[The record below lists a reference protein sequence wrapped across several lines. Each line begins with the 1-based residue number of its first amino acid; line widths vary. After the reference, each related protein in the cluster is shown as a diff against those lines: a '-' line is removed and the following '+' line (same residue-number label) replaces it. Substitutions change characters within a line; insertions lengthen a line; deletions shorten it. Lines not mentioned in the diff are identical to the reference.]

1 MATTAL
7 DLITGALLN
16 INSYSPGETLN
27 ASDSQTGLNV
37 LNDLLDSL
45 SNEESFVY
53 TQVETIFPWIAGQ
66 YQYSVGNPIGGI
78 FLGTVTGGS
87 NVITGVTTIPLN
99 LAVGSYLTDLASV
112 IPTGNNLVSVPTTV
126 TAIGVNTV
134 TMSAPAIA
142 TPPNPDQITYTVPG
156 NIVMPRPI
164 RMRNGFTRATTSAN
178 ANLDYSFDFV
188 SFDRYKEELLKNI
201 QGPWPYIAAYQ
212 PTFPYGTLYVYPAPG
227 TNYQAHLFTDL
238 LIKDF
243 ASVNT
248 SYSLPEGYTRAL
260 KTLLALELAPI
271 FGKTPAPLLLTNA
284 KQARELLKS
293 TNATP
298 VVTLRFDS
306 SIVRAQTQDA
316 GWIMRGGFV

>member
-66 YQYSVGNPIGGI
+66 YQYSVGNPIGGT

-87 NVITGVTTIPLN
+87 NVITGVTSIPAN
-99 LAVGSYLTDLASV
+99 LAVGAYLTDLGSV
-112 IPTGNNLVSVPTTV
+112 IPTGNNLVAVPTTV

-134 TMSAPAIA
+134 TMSAQALA
-142 TPPNPDQITYTVPG
+142 TPANPDVITYSVPG

-164 RMRNGFTRATTSAN
+164 RMRNSFTRATTSAN
-178 ANLDYSFDFV
+178 ANLDYAFEFV

-212 PTFPYGTLYVYPAPG
+212 PTSPYGTLYVYPAPG
-227 TNYQAHLFTDL
+227 TNYTAHLFTDL
-238 LIKDF
+238 IIKEF
-243 ASVNT
+243 PTVN
-248 SYSLPEGYTRAL
+248 SAYSLPEGYTRAL

-271 FGKTPAPLLLTNA
+271 YGKQPASILLTNA
-284 KQARELLKS
+284 KQARELLKA

-298 VVTLRFDS
+298 VVAMRFDS

-316 GWIMRGGFV
+316 GWIIHGGFR